1 MRKKIILIS
10 IFLVLLFTT
19 SIFARDF
26 PIISSPNA
34 DFTNDIVYY
43 LDKVEFPSEKNATY
57 IIYYLEFF
65 IKSLKY
71 EHSSKDSRDHAKIYM
86 NIKVTDTKTNEVVK
100 TETLKRSVSVAKIS
114 TTSNYIDYFGLE
126 LNPGSYKISIE
137 IYDHYPDADGKFPE
151 GTKTG
156 LYAEEFSIEP
166 RSDNKVTISD
176 PIIAVAPISPAK
188 GDDPAFVI
196 SGVFVYPNV
205 QHVVSRQFPISL
217 FFTLGNIKL
226 INGKAR
232 IEIEYKI
239 TKDGID
245 YFFIREVFDTKFSD
259 IIHPV
264 NPRLFSSIYSLPEGS
279 YNINIKV
286 IDLNGQNSSSKDV
299 KINLI
304 K

>member
-1 MRKKIILIS
+1 MRKKIILIR

-43 LDKVEFPSEKNATY
+43 IDKVEFPSEKNATY

-65 IKSLKY
+65 MKSLKT
-71 EHSSKDSRDHAKIYM
+71 EKSSKDSLFHAKIYM
-86 NIKVTDTKTNEVVK
+86 KIKVIDTKTNEVVK
-100 TETLKRSVSVAKIS
+100 TEELKRSLTATVIS
-114 TTSNYIDYFGLE
+114 TTSSHIEYFGLE

-137 IYDHYPDADGKFPE
+137 IYDCYPDADGNFPE
-151 GTKTG
+151 GTKSMP
-156 LYAEEFSIEP
+156 YAEEFSIES
-166 RSDNKVTISD
+166 RSNNEVSISD
-176 PIIAVAPISPAK
+176 PIIASAPISPAK
-188 GDDPAFVI
+188 KVDTDFVLN
-196 SGVFVYPNV
+196 GVYVYPNV
-205 QHVVSRQFPISL
+205 QHVISRQFPISL
-217 FFTLGNIKL
+217 FFTIGNLKRISG
-226 INGKAR
+226 NAR
-232 IEIEYKI
+232 VEVEYKI

-245 YFFIREVFDTKFSD
+245 YYFIREVFDTKFSD

-264 NPRLFSSIYSLPEGS
+264 NPRLFSSVYSLPVGK
-279 YNINIKV
+279 YNINVKV
-286 IDLNGQNSSSKDV
+286 KDLNGQNNSSKDI